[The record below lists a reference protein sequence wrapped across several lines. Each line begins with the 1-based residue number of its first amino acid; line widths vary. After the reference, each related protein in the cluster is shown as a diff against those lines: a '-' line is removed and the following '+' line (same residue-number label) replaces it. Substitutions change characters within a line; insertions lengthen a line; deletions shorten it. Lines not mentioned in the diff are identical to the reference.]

1 MSNTVISIRPDYKS
15 AEGAAL
21 EQTSAPVAQPD
32 EPALETLLDEL
43 DSALTRF
50 DELTA
55 KDRNFPSELAAIETK
70 RKSLVSQELDSVEA
84 IQSRSAEAS
93 KLSAMQELAV
103 MRQKKVRNLIES
115 QQEIVIKLGER
126 IAAELE
132 RLWWNNY
139 VKRAEEIKAEFDRLF
154 YRCGLAQDLQDSYV
168 PLVLLQWR
176 KPPNFNVS
184 RFAPPETS
192 LVKCPGSVNRP
203 ISLKNSK
210 NCRSKR
216 LAIAWMKRIAEPGSK
231 RKNVGTSESEL
242 GVSSTEGQADRP
254 SRLAAG

>member
-154 YRCGLAQDLQDSYV
+154 YGRGLAQDLQDSYV
-168 PLVLLQWR
+168 PLVLSQWR
-176 KPPNFNVS
+176 KPPTFNVS

-192 LVKCPGSVNRP
+192 LVKCRRLRESANQLKEFEKLSFQE
-203 ISLKNSK
+203 ISD
-210 NCRSKR
+210 RVDETDR
-216 LAIAWMKRIAEPGSK
+216 RARE
-231 RKNVGTSESEL
+231 
-242 GVSSTEGQADRP
+242 QAKER
-254 SRLAAG
+254 RNIGK